1 MKEMTRNMKCTI
13 TSGAWSQSFT
23 CSFSHQYTS
32 SSLQK
37 YLHLASEAAFEYNTS
52 LEKAERMRPEIN
64 IHQYWVSRRDSLA
77 LGEGML
83 SAFTSV
89 LGVYGDNGGTQLT
102 YKLSM
107 FSR

>member
-1 MKEMTRNMKCTI
+1 MKEMKGNIKCTI
-13 TSGAWSQSFT
+13 ASGAWSQSFT

-37 YLHLASEAAFEYNTS
+37 FLHLASEAAFEYNTS

-64 IHQYWVSRRDSLA
+64 IHQYWVSQRDSPA
-77 LGEGML
+77 PGEGML

-89 LGVYGDNGGTQLT
+89 LGVYGDYGGTQLA